1 MCFSPEVD
9 LVAGVVVTAVGVDA
23 VRRARSPE
31 EMPLASLPLLLGIHL
46 LIEVF
51 VWRGLEGSAS
61 AGVGDA
67 AISVYLAI
75 AFLLPVWVPLAVRGV
90 EPSRRRRTIMTSL
103 AVVGLV
109 AALMLFISLARGPVD
124 ASVEGLH
131 IAYFVVIPGGDV
143 AAVLYVIAA
152 CGALLASS
160 DRLIRMFGVSNLAAV
175 AVLAWLTVGGLTS
188 LWCVWAAV
196 TSVAID
202 LYLRQDEG
210 RPVVLIA

>member
-23 VRRARSPE
+23 IRRARSPE
-31 EMPLASLPLLLGIHL
+31 ELPLASLPLLLGIHT

-51 VWRGLEGSAS
+51 VWRGLQGSGSAS
-61 AGVGDA
+61 VGTA
-67 AISVYLAI
+67 AIRVYLAI
-75 AFLLPVWVPLAVRGV
+75 AFILPVWVPFAVRGV
-90 EPSRRRRTIMTSL
+90 EPSRRRRTIMTRL
-103 AVVGLV
+103 GVVGVVASAVLLYSLV
-109 AALMLFISLARGPVD
+109 RGPVGAVVD
-124 ASVEGLH
+124 GLH
-131 IAYFVVIPGGDV
+131 ISYLISIPGGGI
-143 AAVLYVIAA
+143 AGMLYVIAA

-160 DRLIRMFGVSNLAAV
+160 DRLIWLFGVSNLVAV

-202 LYLRQDEG
+202 LYLRQEEG

>member
-23 VRRARSPE
+23 IRRARTPE
-31 EMPLASLPLLLGIHL
+31 ELPLASLPLLLGIHT

-67 AISVYLAI
+67 AIWAYLAI
-75 AFLLPVWVPLAVRGV
+75 AFILPVWVPLAVRGV
-90 EPSRRRRTIMTSL
+90 EPSRRRRTIMTRL
-103 AVVGLV
+103 GVVGGLASAVLV
-109 AALMLFISLARGPVD
+109 FSLVRGPVD
-124 ASVEGLH
+124 AVVDGLH
-131 IAYFVVIPGGDV
+131 ISYLIAIPGGGI
-143 AAVLYVIAA
+143 AGTLYVIAA
-152 CGALLASS
+152 CGALLVSS
-160 DRLIRMFGVSNLAAV
+160 DRLIRYFGISNLAAV
-175 AVLAWLTVGGLTS
+175 TVLAWLTVDGLTS

-202 LYLRQDEG
+202 LYLRREEV